1 MGNVIHVN
9 FQSKC
14 RTELVADKLY
24 FGFIDIL
31 RRQGLDEDDIL
42 EVLDAIKD
50 PRYYETVDDDIKH
63 IVNVWH
69 NATAGIR

>member
-1 MGNVIHVN
+1 MGEVIHVN
-9 FQSKC
+9 FKSKC
-14 RTELVADKLY
+14 RTEYRADELY
-24 FGFIDIL
+24 SGFLDIL
-31 RRQGLDEDDIL
+31 RRQGLDEDDIQ
-42 EVLDAIKD
+42 EVLDAIRD